1 MNAMPVIRCERC
13 GTSHYVAVAYASR
26 PECPC
31 CGHQISVT
39 RKALVDPVIAAGIA
53 HRVPMPGGGRRARP

>member
-1 MNAMPVIRCERC
+1 MDAMPVIRCERC
-13 GTSHYVAVAYASR
+13 ATSHYIAVAHATR
-26 PECPC
+26 PECPS

-53 HRVPMPGGGRRARP
+53 HRVPMPGAVRRSRA